1 LYAILGGLEAARTW
15 SILCLEMTK
24 PAYSWH
30 PIEDYEVD
38 PAGLARSELRELA
51 AVWDEQ
57 RDALE
62 QIDGLRAFNEK
73 LNREWAIETGLLER
87 VYTLD
92 RGVTQILIERG
103 IDAALIPRHQNGQDP
118 ERVAAILRDHEA
130 VVEGLFLFV
139 KGARSLSTSY
149 VKELHAQL
157 TRNQRT
163 MTAIDSMGRTM
174 EVTLVHGEYKNRPN
188 NPTRRNGS
196 LHEYCPPEHVASEM
210 DRLVALHLEHD
221 GASVPPEVEAAWL
234 HHRFTQIHPF
244 QDGNGRV
251 ARALAS
257 LVFIR
262 AGWFP
267 LVIRDTASERGSY
280 IAALETADGGG
291 LEPLVRIFS
300 TAQKKALV
308 QALGISGQVI
318 RSTRPEQVIK
328 AAGAKLEERKRRR
341 IAEWE
346 KAKET
351 ARRLQDV
358 TEQRLEEIVTS
369 LERETSGYLPG
380 AKFRAET
387 VRHGEGR
394 DYYFRGQIIDTAR
407 HLDYYA
413 NTQEHRAWSRLVL
426 RGDVQAEIVVSV
438 HGTGHEFRGVL
449 AVSACFFRREE
460 TEEGERQIVGL
471 TPLSDEIFQINYR
484 ENEVAAVDRF
494 RDWLEEALVRGL
506 ELWRKTL

>member
-1 LYAILGGLEAARTW
+1 
-15 SILCLEMTK
+15 
-24 PAYSWH
+24 
-30 PIEDYEVD
+30 
-38 PAGLARSELRELA
+38 
-51 AVWDEQ
+51 
-57 RDALE
+57 
-62 QIDGLRAFNEK
+62 
-73 LNREWAIETGLLER
+73 
-87 VYTLD
+87 
-92 RGVTQILIERG
+92 
-103 IDAALIPRHQNGQDP
+103 
-118 ERVAAILRDHEA
+118 
-130 VVEGLFLFV
+130 
-139 KGARSLSTSY
+139 
-149 VKELHAQL
+149 
-157 TRNQRT
+157 
-163 MTAIDSMGRTM
+163 
-174 EVTLVHGEYKNRPN
+174 
-188 NPTRRNGS
+188 
-196 LHEYCPPEHVASEM
+196 
-210 DRLVALHLEHD
+210 
-221 GASVPPEVEAAWL
+221 
-234 HHRFTQIHPF
+234 
-244 QDGNGRV
+244 
-251 ARALAS
+251 
-257 LVFIR
+257 
-262 AGWFP
+262 
-267 LVIRDTASERGSY
+267 VIRDTASERGSY